1 MHSFKL
7 IISVFFVCLPI
18 FSAEKLKDAILNKKS
33 ADQLVKIFKYDMFA
47 DIGMIEEQ
55 LIEFLPKIHD
65 ELKNINFPN
74 DIRRDFKERE
84 SIFYDRIQKIDVN
97 LDRYKISQEIDKC
110 YLDFIVKFLI
120 DYRCHFSEMLFQ
132 EMKKKNGELPS
143 FLAYTFWLETSKD
156 NKEEMHNPFKK
167 IYYVPTLICLNFKK
181 QKLILLTDGRHG
193 TYSQFSTFL
202 FDGKTIKKIVKM
214 KHNFRNCDFSLK
226 KRAKNFDDFMEF
238 HHFSSTELP
247 PYGFLYK
254 WDNNILS
261 VMDQGS
267 GDVHSFELIHDVWHF
282 ID

>member
-1 MHSFKL
+1 MYFLKL
-7 IISVFFVCLPI
+7 IITVVFVCLPI
-18 FSAEKLKDAILNKKS
+18 FSAERLKDAILNKKS
-33 ADQLVKIFKYDMFA
+33 ADQLVEIFMNDMFA
-47 DIGMIEEQ
+47 DAGIIEEK
-55 LIEFLPKIHD
+55 LIEFLPRIHD
-65 ELKNINFPN
+65 ELKNINLPN

-84 SIFYDRIQKIDVN
+84 SIFYARIQKIDIN

-110 YLDFIVKFLI
+110 YLDFVVKFLI

-143 FLAYTFWLETSKD
+143 FLAYTFWLEISKD

-214 KHNFRNCDFSLK
+214 KHHFRDCDFSLK
-226 KRAKNFDDFMEF
+226 GRDVNFDEF
-238 HHFSSTELP
+238 TKFRHFSSNERSP
-247 PYGFLYK
+247 DGFLYK
-254 WDNNILS
+254 WDNNILFIK
-261 VMDQGS
+261 DQGS
-267 GDVHSFELIHDVWHF
+267 GDVHTFELIHDVWHF